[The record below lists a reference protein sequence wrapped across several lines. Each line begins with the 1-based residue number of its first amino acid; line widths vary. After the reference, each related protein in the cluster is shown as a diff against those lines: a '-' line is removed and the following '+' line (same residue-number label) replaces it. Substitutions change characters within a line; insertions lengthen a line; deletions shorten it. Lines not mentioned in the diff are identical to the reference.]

1 MQTTSSKWCL
11 LLWLQD
17 WKLLEDKWC
26 VCKHTHERIAVQGI
40 QTRSFF
46 TLIRTHNCIH
56 LFLKGVWIKRNQ
68 SMLGIKSD
76 RFIGFYRHVI
86 NSYFMFICLYVLC
99 VLCYLI
105 QSLVESKQAYVVGRL
120 KQGITFS
127 FPVLDLICWF
137 TLMYNVEK
145 LRDKEYAVWKQ

>member
-1 MQTTSSKWCL
+1 
-11 LLWLQD
+11 
-17 WKLLEDKWC
+17 
-26 VCKHTHERIAVQGI
+26 
-40 QTRSFF
+40 
-46 TLIRTHNCIH
+46 
-56 LFLKGVWIKRNQ
+56 
-68 SMLGIKSD
+68 
-76 RFIGFYRHVI
+76 
-86 NSYFMFICLYVLC
+86 MFICLYVLC

>member
-1 MQTTSSKWCL
+1 
-11 LLWLQD
+11 
-17 WKLLEDKWC
+17 
-26 VCKHTHERIAVQGI
+26 
-40 QTRSFF
+40 
-46 TLIRTHNCIH
+46 
-56 LFLKGVWIKRNQ
+56 
-68 SMLGIKSD
+68 MLGIKSD

-127 FPVLDLICWF
+127 FPVLDLIC
-137 TLMYNVEK
+137 
-145 LRDKEYAVWKQ
+145 